1 MPEAKTLKFITF
13 VQQNKGTLPKR
24 RRDLFSE
31 LTDEEIRKLSKVI
44 SKELLNDRNF
54 DFHNTGKI

>member
-24 RRDLFSE
+24 RRHLFSE
-31 LTDEEIRKLSKVI
+31 LTDDEIQKLSQVI
-44 SKELLNDRNF
+44 SAELLNDRNF